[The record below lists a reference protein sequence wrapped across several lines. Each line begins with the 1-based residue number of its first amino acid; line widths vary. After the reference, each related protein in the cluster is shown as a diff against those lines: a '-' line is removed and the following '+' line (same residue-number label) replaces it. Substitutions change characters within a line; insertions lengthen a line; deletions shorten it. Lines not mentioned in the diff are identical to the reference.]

1 MVASCFLK
9 HGIPF
14 QLDPNTRMLE
24 KVNLMKMKYANQRFG
39 LWYKLKKDD
48 YRRVARIKKEAR
60 MERIKGRE
68 LE

>member
-39 LWYKLKKDD
+39 L
-48 YRRVARIKKEAR
+48 
-60 MERIKGRE
+60 
-68 LE
+68 